1 MKDKKQERGIQFSAL
16 KRQHSMLALSLVAL
30 LFALSSSAEAQQPKK
45 VSHIGV
51 LAGNNFS
58 GKNSLRALHQGLREL
73 GYVEGKNFTTEYRS
87 ADGKLDQLPALAAE
101 LVRLKVDVIVANG
114 TPAGVAAKNATK
126 TIPIILSGG
135 TDPVATGLVPN
146 LARPGGNITGVTIM
160 NEELAGKRLELLK
173 ETSPKVSRLGVLWNS
188 ANSGAAIVF
197 KQTQSAAQELNLSI
211 QSFDVQTVNDL
222 QGAFDAITKSGVNG
236 LVLIAA
242 APISNNL
249 KLVAELAVKNQLPSI
264 YDRSDFVEAGGLMS
278 YGPNVPSMF
287 HRAATYVDK
296 VLKGANP
303 GDLPVERPTKFEFM
317 INLKTAKQIGVTIP
331 QSVLFRADKVI
342 K

>member
-1 MKDKKQERGIQFSAL
+1 
-16 KRQHSMLALSLVAL
+16 
-30 LFALSSSAEAQQPKK
+30 
-45 VSHIGV
+45 
-51 LAGNNFS
+51 
-58 GKNSLRALHQGLREL
+58 
-73 GYVEGKNFTTEYRS
+73 YRS

-126 TIPIILSGG
+126 TIPIIISGG

-160 NEELAGKRLELLK
+160 NEELAGKTLELLK
-173 ETSPKVSRLGVLWNS
+173 EPSPKVPRLGVLWNS

-242 APISNNL
+242 API
-249 KLVAELAVKNQLPSI
+249 
-264 YDRSDFVEAGGLMS
+264 
-278 YGPNVPSMF
+278 
-287 HRAATYVDK
+287 
-296 VLKGANP
+296 
-303 GDLPVERPTKFEFM
+303 
-317 INLKTAKQIGVTIP
+317 
-331 QSVLFRADKVI
+331 
-342 K
+342 